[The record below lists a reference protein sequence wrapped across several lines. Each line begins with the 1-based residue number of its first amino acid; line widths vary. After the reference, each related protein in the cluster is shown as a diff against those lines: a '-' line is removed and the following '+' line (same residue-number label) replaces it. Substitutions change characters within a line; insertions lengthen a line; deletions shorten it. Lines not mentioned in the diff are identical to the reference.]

1 MVHYCPAEVLE
12 NGQLSAA
19 AASGRK
25 PFNELKITE
34 K

>member
-1 MVHYCPAEVLE
+1 MVHYCPDAVKD
-12 NGQLSAA
+12 GQLSAA
-19 AASGRK
+19 ASGK